1 MRLDLERKKAFNFS
15 SKLLKK
21 YCRPLGRYNRER
33 IKSLEALLTSYKIA
47 ACYVLQATKFKVKV
61 PHLRVPP

>member
-33 IKSLEALLTSYKIA
+33 IKSLEALLTSYKIGA
-47 ACYVLQATKFKVKV
+47 L
-61 PHLRVPP
+61 LRPSGYQI